1 MIRLT
6 RLDGNAL
13 WVNAELIV
21 TVEATPDTV
30 LLLSGGQH
38 LMVKEKPEEVVERT
52 VAYKRRIHAGP
63 VRLAPSEPDE
73 GAVVPFPRPAPAPAG
88 E

>member
-6 RLDGNAL
+6 RLDGNPL

-30 LLLSGGQH
+30 LLLAGGQH
-38 LMVKEKPEEVVERT
+38 LMVKEKPDEVVERT
-52 VAYKRRIHAGP
+52 VAYKRRVHAGP
-63 VRLAPSEPDE
+63 VRLASNEE
-73 GAVVPFPRPAPAPAG
+73 GEVVPFPRPTPSPAV